1 MLVIIPT
8 SGLSLTCCRRPTIQ
22 GTRGADTL
30 IQFASKPKKKCL
42 LVRLYS
48 ANHTPMEQP
57 FGVRYL
63 AQGRLNTQLKLGIE
77 PPTLRLADGST
88 SRATRY
94 QLADL
99 PRPTAASE
107 NTLDLMTSCSERQ
120 KLLHKVLNLLKSFNP
135 IVIRSGNV

>member
-1 MLVIIPT
+1 MLVIIPN
-8 SGLSLTCCRRPTIQ
+8 SGLSLTCCRRPTIRR
-22 GTRGADTL
+22 TRGADTL
-30 IQFASKPKKKCL
+30 IQFASKPKKCL

-48 ANHTPMEQP
+48 ANHTPMDQP

-63 AQGRLNTQLKLGIE
+63 AQGRLNTNELKLGIE

-135 IVIRSGNV
+135 IVIRSANV

>member
-1 MLVIIPT
+1 MVIIPT

-22 GTRGADTL
+22 RTRGADTL

-42 LVRLYS
+42 SVRLYS
-48 ANHTPMEQP
+48 VNHTPMEQP

-94 QLADL
+94 KLADL

-107 NTLDLMTSCSERQ
+107 NTLDLLTSCSERQ

>member
-1 MLVIIPT
+1 MPVGT
-8 SGLSLTCCRRPTIQ
+8 SILNQSHADGTTIW
-22 GTRGADTL
+22 
-30 IQFASKPKKKCL
+30 
-42 LVRLYS
+42 V
-48 ANHTPMEQP
+48 
-57 FGVRYL
+57 
-63 AQGRLNTQLKLGIE
+63 GIE

-107 NTLDLMTSCSERQ
+107 NTLDLLTSCSERQ

-135 IVIRSGNV
+135 IVIRLGNV

>member
-1 MLVIIPT
+1 
-8 SGLSLTCCRRPTIQ
+8 
-22 GTRGADTL
+22 
-30 IQFASKPKKKCL
+30 
-42 LVRLYS
+42 
-48 ANHTPMEQP
+48 MEQP

-107 NTLDLMTSCSERQ
+107 NTLDLLTSCSERQ

-135 IVIRSGNV
+135 IVIRSANV